1 MIFIVLPDIAGDD
14 QLLERAIQNE
24 RDAQRIIFERYFAAI
39 TQFVRL
45 RVNDREQARDIA
57 SDVFLDLFVALR
69 GISPPRTNLRAWL
82 FRVAR
87 NKIVDHYGHSKKLSA
102 DVLDEWVPASR
113 ENEPEAAVMQ
123 SWQLERTRR
132 ALNMLVEE
140 QQEVLILRFS
150 QGLSVKETADLMDRS
165 VSAIKS
171 LQFRAVENLRQLL
184 GAGEAE

>member
-1 MIFIVLPDIAGDD
+1 MILIILPDIAADD
-14 QLLERAIQNE
+14 HLLERAIQNDP
-24 RDAQRIIFERYFAAI
+24 DAQRLIFERYFSAI

-69 GISPPRTNLRAWL
+69 GKNPPRLHLRAWL

-87 NKIVDHYGHSKKLSA
+87 NKIVDHYGHMKKLSA
-102 DVLDEWVPASR
+102 DALEEWVPASG
-113 ENEPEAAVMQ
+113 ENEPESALMQ
-123 SWQLERTRR
+123 TWQLERTRR
-132 ALNMLVEE
+132 ALSMLVDE

-171 LQFRAVENLRQLL
+171 LQFRAVENLRQWLST
-184 GAGEAE
+184 GEGE